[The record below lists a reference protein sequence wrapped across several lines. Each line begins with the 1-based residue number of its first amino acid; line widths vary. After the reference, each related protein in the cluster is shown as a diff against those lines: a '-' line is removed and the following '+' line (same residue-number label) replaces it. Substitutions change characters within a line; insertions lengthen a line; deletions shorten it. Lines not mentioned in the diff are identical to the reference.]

1 MDVHIFQTRSLRQ
14 RLSKPWHKP
23 FLEFIP
29 NLVILVEN
37 RIFEVIN
44 ETKSVFLQNLVI
56 SVENRI
62 FEGINVTKSVLNISI
77 YKYV

>member
-1 MDVHIFQTRSLRQ
+1 MDVNIFQTRSLKQ
-14 RLSKPWHKP
+14 RLSKPWYKP
-23 FLEFIP
+23 VPEFIP
-29 NLVILVEN
+29 NLVILIEN

-44 ETKSVFLQNLVI
+44 EAKSVFLQNLVI

-77 YKYV
+77 CKYV